1 ETGRLHPRFKSGG
14 ASTGRASCSEPNL
27 QSIPSSSGFRACFRA
42 PRGRVLITADYVGAE
57 LRIIADRSRE
67 PFFLQALGRGE
78 DLHALVARRLFRQ
91 PVSKTENPELRARA
105 KAINF
110 GLAYGMGPGGLANQL
125 GCRPD
130 EAEQLLEAYFRAFPR
145 VRAYLEDSA
154 QQGLR
159 QGWVASS
166 SGRRYWLT
174 DMRREGRDE
183 GALVRVAKNMP
194 IQGTNADMVK
204 IAMARLVRAF
214 AEQRLDARLVNMVHD
229 EIVVEADESAA
240 EAIRGVMVNEM
251 MSAGAEFVRQIP
263 MTVDTSIAEAWS
275 K

>member
-1 ETGRLHPRFKSGG
+1 
-14 ASTGRASCSEPNL
+14 
-27 QSIPSSSGFRACFRA
+27 
-42 PRGRVLITADYVGAE
+42 
-57 LRIIADRSRE
+57 
-67 PFFLQALGRGE
+67 
-78 DLHALVARRLFRQ
+78 
-91 PVSKTENPELRARA
+91 
-105 KAINF
+105 